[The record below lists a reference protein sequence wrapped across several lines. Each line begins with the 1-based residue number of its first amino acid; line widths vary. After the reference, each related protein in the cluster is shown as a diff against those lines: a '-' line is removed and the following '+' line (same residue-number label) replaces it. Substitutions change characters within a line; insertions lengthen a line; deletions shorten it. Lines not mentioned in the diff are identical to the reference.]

1 MSDVPEDVHMDL
13 DSPDCDDP
21 EEKTWNCRSW
31 TTREQWAWL
40 KRTRPA
46 YLAARKAGHRAKY
59 MEGMYK
65 AYFGEWSECL
75 SIYGHRD
82 QERLSP
88 EEKDVL
94 AKAVE
99 KRKSVS
105 TTHLSPVVHHV
116 TYS

>member
-1 MSDVPEDVHMDL
+1 
-13 DSPDCDDP
+13 
-21 EEKTWNCRSW
+21 
-31 TTREQWAWL
+31 
-40 KRTRPA
+40 
-46 YLAARKAGHRAKY
+46 